1 MAMPESG
8 RLTINGLSLCY
19 IEAGRGPLLLCLH
32 GFPDHAPSFRHQ
44 ISAFAALG
52 YHVVV
57 PYMRGYAPSDILPH
71 GPYQSAALALDVIG
85 LIDMLGGGRADIIG
99 HDWGAV
105 AAYGAAVIAPQ
116 KIGKLVALS
125 IPYGP
130 SLAKAL
136 VTDAT
141 QQRRSWYMF
150 FFLSPFAEAALA
162 HNDFEFL
169 DRIWSDWSPGWH
181 NAPEAMAA
189 LKATFRVP
197 GVVKASLDYYRAAFD
212 STRRDPDLAPLQAKL
227 GAQPVSVPT
236 LYLHGANDGCVS
248 PHIASDLAPLFPAGL
263 KREIVASAGH
273 FLHLERPDAVNALIA
288 GFLDRRRQ

>member
-44 ISAFAALG
+44 ISACAALG

-57 PYMRGYAPSDILPH
+57 PYMRGYAPSDIPPH

-136 VTDAT
+136 VMMPPSNVAPGTCSSFSRLL
-141 QQRRSWYMF
+141 RRQHS
-150 FFLSPFAEAALA
+150 
-162 HNDFEFL
+162 
-169 DRIWSDWSPGWH
+169 RITIL
-181 NAPEAMAA
+181 N
-189 LKATFRVP
+189 F
-197 GVVKASLDYYRAAFD
+197 
-212 STRRDPDLAPLQAKL
+212 STGSGPIGR
-227 GAQPVSVPT
+227 
-236 LYLHGANDGCVS
+236 
-248 PHIASDLAPLFPAGL
+248 PAGTT
-263 KREIVASAGH
+263 
-273 FLHLERPDAVNALIA
+273 RP
-288 GFLDRRRQ
+288 RRWRR